1 MKKPVNS
8 LGDRMDDFD
17 FVVVSR
23 AEEKAPKPQPKKPA
37 PKSLQN

>member
-17 FVVVSR
+17 WVVVSR
-23 AEEKAPKPQPKKPA
+23 SEGEKPKPKPEKPA
-37 PKSLQN
+37 PKKK

>member
-17 FVVVSR
+17 WVVVSR
-23 AEEKAPKPQPKKPA
+23 AEEKKPEAPKKPA
-37 PKSLQN
+37 PKKK